1 MGNSINFYQVG
12 LFTPLIEWCGV
23 LLVFFGIST
32 NKDSGLVG
40 KMIPRQ
46 VVCLFEQISHGRHI
60 VSVLLHQYNSMITIQ
75 RLLNILLLGV
85 VYLRINFRG
94 FLCIPLPSLY
104 L

>member
-1 MGNSINFYQVG
+1 M
-12 LFTPLIEWCGV
+12 
-23 LLVFFGIST
+23 
-32 NKDSGLVG
+32 
-40 KMIPRQ
+40 
-46 VVCLFEQISHGRHI
+46 
-60 VSVLLHQYNSMITIQ
+60 HQYNSMITIQ